1 MARFYCPLPLVSGQV
16 VDLPPTA
23 ARHVQVLRMQPGHT
37 LTLFNGE
44 GGEFSAEVQHMGRSD
59 VRVVVGEH
67 RDVECEAVSQVHLAV
82 GMPANERMDWLVEK
96 ATELGVHRITP
107 LMTER
112 SVVRLTGERAEK
124 KQAHWQA
131 VAASASE
138 QCGRNRVPVID
149 MPERLDAWLARQTPQ
164 ADVVHGVL
172 SLHASTQP
180 LNALRGGAAA
190 SAKSWVLLNGPE
202 GGLTECRRCRSSRQR
217 VQGLEPGRACVA
229 CRNSGLGC
237 AGAVDLG
244 LKVAKQASA
253 KTAKPTALAGFA
265 WGWMVSVYERSSL
278 NTAVP
283 AIRFGHVSTRW
294 PFCKPNES
302 VTCRPFFSASTSK
315 SLNVPTRML
324 GVSYH
329 W

>member
-67 RDVECEAVSQVHLAV
+67 RDAECEADVKVHLAV

-112 SVVRLTGERAEK
+112 SVIRLTGERAEK

-149 MPERLDAWLARQTPQ
+149 APERLDAWLARQTTQ
-164 ADVVHGVL
+164 TDVMHGVL

-180 LNALRGGAAA
+180 LNALRDGVAG
-190 SAKSWVLLNGPE
+190 SVKSWVLLNGPE
-202 GGLTECRRCRSSRQR
+202 GGLTDAEDTAARAKGFAALSLGER
-217 VQGLEPGRACVA
+217 VLRAETA
-229 CRNSGLGC
+229 ALG
-237 AGAVDLG
+237 
-244 LKVAKQASA
+244 
-253 KTAKPTALAGFA
+253 ALALLTL
-265 WGWMVSVYERSSL
+265 E
-278 NTAVP
+278 
-283 AIRFGHVSTRW
+283 
-294 PFCKPNES
+294 
-302 VTCRPFFSASTSK
+302 
-315 SLNVPTRML
+315 
-324 GVSYH
+324 
-329 W
+329 

>member
-1 MARFYCPLPLVSGQV
+1 MARFYCPVPLASGQV
-16 VDLPPTA
+16 LDLPPTA

-67 RDVECEAVSQVHLAV
+67 CNVECEAAFQVHLAV

-112 SVVRLTGERAEK
+112 SVMRLTGERAEK

-149 MPERLDAWLARQTPQ
+149 LPERLDAWLARQTP
-164 ADVVHGVL
+164 AAEVVYGVL

-180 LNALRGGAAA
+180 LQHLRE
-190 SAKSWVLLNGPE
+190 SCTSPQPWVLLNGPE
-202 GGLTECRRCRSSRQR
+202 GGLTDTEDAATRAKGFAALSLGAR
-217 VQGLEPGRACVA
+217 VLRAETA
-229 CRNSGLGC
+229 ALG
-237 AGAVDLG
+237 
-244 LKVAKQASA
+244 
-253 KTAKPTALAGFA
+253 ALALLTL
-265 WGWMVSVYERSSL
+265 S
-278 NTAVP
+278 
-283 AIRFGHVSTRW
+283 
-294 PFCKPNES
+294 
-302 VTCRPFFSASTSK
+302 
-315 SLNVPTRML
+315 
-324 GVSYH
+324 
-329 W
+329 

>member
-1 MARFYCPLPLVSGQV
+1 MARFYCPLPLISGQV

-23 ARHVQVLRMQPGHT
+23 ARHVQVLRMQPGHS

-67 RDVECEAVSQVHLAV
+67 RAVECEAAVQVHLAV
-82 GMPANERMDWLVEK
+82 GMPANERMDWLGEK

-112 SVVRLTGERAEK
+112 SVIRLTGERAEK

-149 MPERLDAWLARQTPQ
+149 MPERLDAWLARQTAQ

-180 LNALRGGAAA
+180 LNTLRDGVARN
-190 SAKSWVLLNGPE
+190 AKSWVLLNGPE
-202 GGLTECRRCRSSRQR
+202 GGLTDAEDAAARAKGFVALSLGER
-217 VQGLEPGRACVA
+217 VLRAETA
-229 CRNSGLGC
+229 ALG
-237 AGAVDLG
+237 
-244 LKVAKQASA
+244 
-253 KTAKPTALAGFA
+253 ALALLTLA
-265 WGWMVSVYERSSL
+265 
-278 NTAVP
+278 
-283 AIRFGHVSTRW
+283 
-294 PFCKPNES
+294 
-302 VTCRPFFSASTSK
+302 
-315 SLNVPTRML
+315 
-324 GVSYH
+324 
-329 W
+329 

>member
-1 MARFYCPLPLVSGQV
+1 MARFFCPLPLVSGQV

-67 RDVECEAVSQVHLAV
+67 RDVECEAAVQVHLAV

-112 SVVRLTGERAEK
+112 SVIRLTGERAEK

-149 MPERLDAWLARQTPQ
+149 MPERLETWLAKLTAQTN
-164 ADVVHGVL
+164 VMHGVL

-180 LNALRGGAAA
+180 LTVLRDGAAG
-190 SAKSWVLLNGPE
+190 SSKLWVLLNGPE
-202 GGLTECRRCRSSRQR
+202 GGLTDAEDAAARAKGFVALSLGER
-217 VQGLEPGRACVA
+217 VLRAETA
-229 CRNSGLGC
+229 ALG
-237 AGAVDLG
+237 
-244 LKVAKQASA
+244 
-253 KTAKPTALAGFA
+253 ALALLTLA
-265 WGWMVSVYERSSL
+265 
-278 NTAVP
+278 
-283 AIRFGHVSTRW
+283 
-294 PFCKPNES
+294 
-302 VTCRPFFSASTSK
+302 
-315 SLNVPTRML
+315 
-324 GVSYH
+324 
-329 W
+329 

>member
-67 RDVECEAVSQVHLAV
+67 RNVECEARCQVHLAV

-149 MPERLDAWLARQTPQ
+149 APERLDAWLARQTPQ
-164 ADVVHGVL
+164 ADVMHGVL

-180 LNALRGGAAA
+180 LNALRA
-190 SAKSWVLLNGPE
+190 SVQPRSWVLLNGPE
-202 GGLTECRRCRSSRQR
+202 GGLTDAEDTAARAKGFVALTLGER
-217 VQGLEPGRACVA
+217 VLRAETA
-229 CRNSGLGC
+229 ALG
-237 AGAVDLG
+237 
-244 LKVAKQASA
+244 
-253 KTAKPTALAGFA
+253 ALALLTLA
-265 WGWMVSVYERSSL
+265 
-278 NTAVP
+278 
-283 AIRFGHVSTRW
+283 
-294 PFCKPNES
+294 
-302 VTCRPFFSASTSK
+302 
-315 SLNVPTRML
+315 
-324 GVSYH
+324 
-329 W
+329 

>member
-1 MARFYCPLPLVSGQV
+1 MARFYCPLPLVAGQV

-67 RDVECEAVSQVHLAV
+67 RDAECEAAVQVHLAV

-96 ATELGVHRITP
+96 ATELGVYRITP

-112 SVVRLTGERAEK
+112 SVIRLAGERAEK

-149 MPERLDAWLARQTPQ
+149 MPERLDAWLARQSAQ
-164 ADVVHGVL
+164 ADVVYGVL

-180 LNALRGGAAA
+180 LKVLRDQA
-190 SAKSWVLLNGPE
+190 SAEIKTWVLLNGPE
-202 GGLTECRRCRSSRQR
+202 GGLTDAEDKAAR
-217 VQGLEPGRACVA
+217 VKGFVALSLGERVLRAETA
-229 CRNSGLGC
+229 ALG
-237 AGAVDLG
+237 
-244 LKVAKQASA
+244 
-253 KTAKPTALAGFA
+253 ALAL
-265 WGWMVSVYERSSL
+265 VS
-278 NTAVP
+278 
-283 AIRFGHVSTRW
+283 IF
-294 PFCKPNES
+294 
-302 VTCRPFFSASTSK
+302 
-315 SLNVPTRML
+315 
-324 GVSYH
+324 
-329 W
+329 

>member
-67 RDVECEAVSQVHLAV
+67 RNVECEAACQVHLAV

-112 SVVRLTGERAEK
+112 SVIRLTGERAEK

-149 MPERLDAWLARQTPQ
+149 MPERLDAWLARQTSQ

-180 LNALRGGAAA
+180 LNTLREGAAV
-190 SAKSWVLLNGPE
+190 SPKSWVLLNGPE
-202 GGLTECRRCRSSRQR
+202 GGLTDAEDAAARAKGFVALSLGER
-217 VQGLEPGRACVA
+217 VLRAETA
-229 CRNSGLGC
+229 ALG
-237 AGAVDLG
+237 
-244 LKVAKQASA
+244 
-253 KTAKPTALAGFA
+253 ALALLTLA
-265 WGWMVSVYERSSL
+265 
-278 NTAVP
+278 
-283 AIRFGHVSTRW
+283 
-294 PFCKPNES
+294 
-302 VTCRPFFSASTSK
+302 
-315 SLNVPTRML
+315 
-324 GVSYH
+324 
-329 W
+329 

>member
-44 GGEFSAEVQHMGRSD
+44 GGEFIAEVQHMGRSD

-67 RDVECEAVSQVHLAV
+67 HAVECEAVCQVHLAV

-112 SVVRLTGERAEK
+112 SVIRLTGERAEK

-180 LNALRGGAAA
+180 LNALREGAAS

-202 GGLTECRRCRSSRQR
+202 GGLTDAEDAAA
-217 VQGLEPGRACVA
+217 RAK
-229 CRNSGLGC
+229 GF
-237 AGAVDLG
+237 
-244 LKVAKQASA
+244 
-253 KTAKPTALAGFA
+253 TALSLG
-265 WGWMVSVYERSSL
+265 ERVL
-278 NTAVP
+278 RAETA
-283 AIRFGHVSTRW
+283 A
-294 PFCKPNES
+294 
-302 VTCRPFFSASTSK
+302 
-315 SLNVPTRML
+315 L
-324 GVSYH
+324 GALALLTLA
-329 W
+329 

>member
-1 MARFYCPLPLVSGQV
+1 
-16 VDLPPTA
+16 
-23 ARHVQVLRMQPGHT
+23 MQPGHT

-67 RDVECEAVSQVHLAV
+67 RNVECEAACQVHLAV

-112 SVVRLTGERAEK
+112 SVIRLTGERAEK

-149 MPERLDAWLARQTPQ
+149 LPERLDAWLARQTPQ
-164 ADVVHGVL
+164 ADVLHGVL

-180 LNALRGGAAA
+180 LNALRDQTSTAT
-190 SAKSWVLLNGPE
+190 KTCVLLNGPE
-202 GGLTECRRCRSSRQR
+202 GGLTDAEDAAARAKGFAALSLGDR
-217 VQGLEPGRACVA
+217 VLRAETA
-229 CRNSGLGC
+229 ALG
-237 AGAVDLG
+237 
-244 LKVAKQASA
+244 
-253 KTAKPTALAGFA
+253 ALALLTL
-265 WGWMVSVYERSSL
+265 R
-278 NTAVP
+278 
-283 AIRFGHVSTRW
+283 
-294 PFCKPNES
+294 
-302 VTCRPFFSASTSK
+302 
-315 SLNVPTRML
+315 
-324 GVSYH
+324 
-329 W
+329 

>member
-1 MARFYCPLPLVSGQV
+1 VARFYCPVPLAAGQV
-16 VDLPPTA
+16 LDLPPTA

-67 RDVECEAVSQVHLAV
+67 RALECEAAVQVHLVV

-149 MPERLDAWLARQTPQ
+149 LPERLDAWLARQALQ
-164 ADVVHGVL
+164 VEDVYGVL

-180 LNALRGGAAA
+180 LTALRQAKNGATV
-190 SAKSWVLLNGPE
+190 SVKTWVLLNGPE
-202 GGLTECRRCRSSRQR
+202 GGLTDAEDAAARAKGFEAISLGAR
-217 VQGLEPGRACVA
+217 VLRAETA
-229 CRNSGLGC
+229 ALG
-237 AGAVDLG
+237 
-244 LKVAKQASA
+244 
-253 KTAKPTALAGFA
+253 ALALLTLA
-265 WGWMVSVYERSSL
+265 
-278 NTAVP
+278 
-283 AIRFGHVSTRW
+283 
-294 PFCKPNES
+294 
-302 VTCRPFFSASTSK
+302 
-315 SLNVPTRML
+315 
-324 GVSYH
+324 
-329 W
+329 

>member
-1 MARFYCPLPLVSGQV
+1 MARFYCPLPLVAGQV

-59 VRVVVGEH
+59 VRVIVGEH
-67 RDVECEAVSQVHLAV
+67 RDVECEAACQVHLAV

-180 LNALRGGAAA
+180 LNALREGAAS

-202 GGLTECRRCRSSRQR
+202 GGLTDAEDAAA
-217 VQGLEPGRACVA
+217 RAK
-229 CRNSGLGC
+229 GF
-237 AGAVDLG
+237 
-244 LKVAKQASA
+244 
-253 KTAKPTALAGFA
+253 TALSLG
-265 WGWMVSVYERSSL
+265 ERVL
-278 NTAVP
+278 RAETA
-283 AIRFGHVSTRW
+283 A
-294 PFCKPNES
+294 
-302 VTCRPFFSASTSK
+302 
-315 SLNVPTRML
+315 L
-324 GVSYH
+324 GALALLTLA
-329 W
+329 

>member
-67 RDVECEAVSQVHLAV
+67 RKVECEAAVQVHLAV

-112 SVVRLTGERAEK
+112 SVIRLTGERAEK

-149 MPERLDAWLARQTPQ
+149 MPERLDAWLARQTAQ
-164 ADVVHGVL
+164 ADMVHGVL

-180 LNALRGGAAA
+180 LNALRDGAAG
-190 SAKSWVLLNGPE
+190 SAKLWVLLNGPE
-202 GGLTECRRCRSSRQR
+202 GGLTDAEDTAARAKGFVALSLGAR
-217 VQGLEPGRACVA
+217 VLRAETA
-229 CRNSGLGC
+229 ALG
-237 AGAVDLG
+237 
-244 LKVAKQASA
+244 
-253 KTAKPTALAGFA
+253 ALA
-265 WGWMVSVYERSSL
+265 L
-278 NTAVP
+278 LT
-283 AIRFGHVSTRW
+283 
-294 PFCKPNES
+294 
-302 VTCRPFFSASTSK
+302 
-315 SLNVPTRML
+315 LQ
-324 GVSYH
+324 
-329 W
+329 

>member
-149 MPERLDAWLARQTPQ
+149 MPERLDAWLVRQTPQ

-190 SAKSWVLLNGPE
+190 GAKSWVLLNGPE
-202 GGLTECRRCRSSRQR
+202 GGLTDAEDAAARAKGFKALSLGER
-217 VQGLEPGRACVA
+217 VLRAETA
-229 CRNSGLGC
+229 ALG
-237 AGAVDLG
+237 
-244 LKVAKQASA
+244 
-253 KTAKPTALAGFA
+253 ALALLTLA
-265 WGWMVSVYERSSL
+265 
-278 NTAVP
+278 
-283 AIRFGHVSTRW
+283 
-294 PFCKPNES
+294 
-302 VTCRPFFSASTSK
+302 
-315 SLNVPTRML
+315 
-324 GVSYH
+324 
-329 W
+329 

>member
-67 RDVECEAVSQVHLAV
+67 RDVECEAVCQVHLAV

-112 SVVRLTGERAEK
+112 SVIRLTGERAEK

-149 MPERLDAWLARQTPQ
+149 APERLEAWLARQTAQ
-164 ADVVHGVL
+164 ADRVHGVL

-180 LNALRGGAAA
+180 LTTMHGGAVAA
-190 SAKSWVLLNGPE
+190 KTWVLLNGPE
-202 GGLTECRRCRSSRQR
+202 GGLTDAEDAAARAKGFVALSLGDR
-217 VQGLEPGRACVA
+217 VLRAETA
-229 CRNSGLGC
+229 ALG
-237 AGAVDLG
+237 
-244 LKVAKQASA
+244 
-253 KTAKPTALAGFA
+253 ALTLLTLAQPS
-265 WGWMVSVYERSSL
+265 VS
-278 NTAVP
+278 
-283 AIRFGHVSTRW
+283 
-294 PFCKPNES
+294 
-302 VTCRPFFSASTSK
+302 
-315 SLNVPTRML
+315 
-324 GVSYH
+324 
-329 W
+329 

>member
-16 VDLPPTA
+16 VDLPATA
-23 ARHVQVLRMQPGHT
+23 ARHVQVLRMQPGHS

-67 RDVECEAVSQVHLAV
+67 RHVECEAAIQVHLAV

-112 SVVRLTGERAEK
+112 SVIRLTGERAEK

-138 QCGRNRVPVID
+138 QCGRNRVPLID

-164 ADVVHGVL
+164 ADVVQGVL

-180 LNALRGGAAA
+180 LHALRAQAAEQT
-190 SAKSWVLLNGPE
+190 KTWVLLNGPE
-202 GGLTECRRCRSSRQR
+202 GGLTDAEDAAARAKGFVALTLGER
-217 VQGLEPGRACVA
+217 VLRAETA
-229 CRNSGLGC
+229 ALG
-237 AGAVDLG
+237 
-244 LKVAKQASA
+244 
-253 KTAKPTALAGFA
+253 ALA
-265 WGWMVSVYERSSL
+265 L
-278 NTAVP
+278 LTL
-283 AIRFGHVSTRW
+283 T
-294 PFCKPNES
+294 
-302 VTCRPFFSASTSK
+302 
-315 SLNVPTRML
+315 
-324 GVSYH
+324 
-329 W
+329 